1 MLLPADSGPW
11 SGWASAA
18 IAVLAL
24 VVSILTFVA
33 TTRKNLKEAKRKTI
47 DDLRV
52 ASSVLRSPSVQRAI
66 EEIEGS
72 AEAIRL
78 RKSEYDNRL
87 RTADPASVP
96 DAVLEERIRGRH
108 FARNGDEFGRAYGQI
123 AGAIITAASYVPPEI
138 KSRDVPVW
146 RQNGRDL
153 YLLVKHAVG
162 SLAEPRWELKK
173 LPTLRAMF
181 GVESEL
187 SDAALLAA
195 IATLNRIRPDDTEA
209 LILAYA
215 DE

>member
-1 MLLPADSGPW
+1 M
-11 SGWASAA
+11 
-18 IAVLAL
+18 
-24 VVSILTFVA
+24 
-33 TTRKNLKEAKRKTI
+33 
-47 DDLRV
+47 
-52 ASSVLRSPSVQRAI
+52 
-66 EEIEGS
+66 
-72 AEAIRL
+72 
-78 RKSEYDNRL
+78 
-87 RTADPASVP
+87 
-96 DAVLEERIRGRH
+96 
-108 FARNGDEFGRAYGQI
+108 
-123 AGAIITAASYVPPEI
+123 
-138 KSRDVPVW
+138 W